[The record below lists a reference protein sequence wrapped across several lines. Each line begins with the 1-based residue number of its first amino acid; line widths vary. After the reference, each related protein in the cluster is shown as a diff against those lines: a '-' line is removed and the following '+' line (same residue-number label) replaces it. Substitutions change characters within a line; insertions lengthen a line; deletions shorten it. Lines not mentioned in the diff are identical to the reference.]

1 MKDKLRVAIIGTGNI
16 GTDLL
21 IKIMRSE
28 YLTCTLFVGRN
39 PNSVGIEKAK
49 ALGINVSYEGVA
61 ALIKHQDLYDVV
73 ADCTSAQSHPTHWR
87 VCSDLGKSV
96 IDLTPAKLGKFCV
109 PAIENDSAK
118 GSGAKNTNMITC
130 GGQTSV
136 PIVSAI
142 SQVNP
147 IDYVEV
153 ASTIASLSAGPATRE
168 NLDEYVETTQQ
179 ALKLF
184 SGAKSAKAILILNP
198 ADPPINMLTTIYA
211 KIKNPDID
219 AIRASVKGMVE
230 SVQKYVP
237 GYELVVEP
245 TIKEGVVFTTVR
257 VRGAGDYLPQYAGN
271 LDIINCAAV
280 AVLEK
285 YAQNER

>member
-1 MKDKLRVAIIGTGNI
+1 MKTKLRVAIIGTGNI

-28 YLTCTLFVGRN
+28 LLTCTLFVGRN
-39 PNSVGIEKAK
+39 PNSSGIEKAK
-49 ALGINVSYEGVA
+49 QLGVIVSDEGVN
-61 ALIKHQDLYDVV
+61 ALIKNQDLYDIVV
-73 ADCTSAQSHPTHWR
+73 DCTSAISHATNWR
-87 VCSDLGKSV
+87 ICSDLGKSI
-96 IDLTPAKLGKFCV
+96 IDLTPTKLGKFSV
-109 PAIENDSAK
+109 PAIDDEGFTRSIV
-118 GSGAKNTNMITC
+118 KNTNMITC

-136 PIVSAI
+136 PIVYAI
-142 SQVNP
+142 SKVNE

-179 ALKLF
+179 ALKIF
-184 SGAKSAKAILILNP
+184 SGAKDSKAILILNP

-211 KIKNPDID
+211 KIENPNID
-219 AIRASVKGMVE
+219 AIRTSVENMVK

-237 GYELVVEP
+237 GYELVVRP
-245 TIKEGVVFTTVR
+245 TIKDGVVFTTVK
-257 VRGAGDYLPQYAGN
+257 VTGAGDYLPQYAGN
-271 LDIINCAAV
+271 LDIINCAAI

-285 YAQNER
+285 YAQNE